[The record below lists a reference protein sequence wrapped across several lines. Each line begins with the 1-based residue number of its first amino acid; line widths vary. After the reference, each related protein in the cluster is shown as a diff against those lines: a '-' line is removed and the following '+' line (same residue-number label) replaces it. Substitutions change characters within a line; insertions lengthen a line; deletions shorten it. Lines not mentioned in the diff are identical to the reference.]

1 MALRAPTNF
10 IAIKKQKIAEI
21 SSSLKA
27 AFPERVRLA
36 VAVSKEGDS
45 HKKYQSQID
54 LLTGKTILETKTIG
68 QFFFKNKSITS
79 VDRTFEIA
87 IYAYLVPSAD
97 QALPE
102 GVGSDTDSLI
112 AGYGEH
118 IQRVKLAD
126 KEVNQKLRGFFDNS
140 LSTEIVLDKFFE
152 TLATLH
158 ILGNI
163 VRDHAPMQAPYNVRK
178 DLFERA
184 EDNFN
189 LKNVVKPTVTQF
201 TQGDLD
207 HLMVS
212 SLLTDRGKKQLY
224 QFIPS
229 INTLSSGF
237 VIDYTYLI
245 SDPRIA
251 ATPGKIDPDQSC
263 LLTIS
268 VTQQPMPDESD
279 ELVYSFSHKVRLV
292 NVKLTS
298 LSEAFRTGK
307 ISQVVQLVS
316 RGRLLSTEAISG
328 QNARFVDGVPDD
340 MGVFGELLNAFNMA
354 LPTDDQEKFLK
365 HLSNAEALKGFL
377 STRKTLMIEYSFVG
391 DDPDTKYIY
400 FICQVSDKPG
410 QERYILNALP
420 ATKKQRTQNNV
431 KASAATNH
439 LITTYFQHS
448 ISAVANDTYRAMDCD
463 CTIRKRA
470 SINMVKAVVTDDT
483 GVVPKETSCARLS
496 NRVNTSPDS
505 FILGFDY
512 AYPTIAHLP
521 EQFNTDSGLS
531 GLRYGFTKALGM
543 VNNRVSQFVS
553 NNPRDSEKQQN
564 YKFES
569 AAKQLAKKV
578 GHVKG
583 LIKYLE
589 DPKSAQGAGH
599 NAVAQGINQKS
610 IFVFIDKPKAEKENV
625 QGNVSVRV
633 ASYEQLMS
641 TNGCVKFDTFPE
653 NQEGLSTLFKGDGLL
668 APEVDAILRLRE
680 TSEESG
686 ESLKPMLFV
695 YFDGTQNQW
704 SKARSLYQDIQNFWP
719 GQQPESFINIGFL
732 TKDTPLTVF
741 NPQLNFSDKNDT
753 YFEYRLPS
761 NPEAVYIK
769 FDYKTNTRFLAKPYR
784 LTKLGHS
791 PRMLDLLSQGLAAT
805 ALRQAVIEND
815 YLPLRDHGI
824 IHMIDNCTDIITS
837 LARLDQK
844 SGQDL
849 VNALCADARLTKFSA
864 GIKSIQGD
872 DPLDTLARQL
882 IAIIYLDLLSS
893 DAPGLAAI
901 TGDLLEPLKIHL
913 TDPYGSNLFSTS
925 MQRYAGFNQ
934 GYVPMSVV
942 M

>member
-1 MALRAPTNF
+1 MALAMPTNF
-10 IAIKKQKIAEI
+10 IAIKKQKIADI
-21 SSSLKA
+21 SSSLKT

-36 VAVSKEGDS
+36 VAVSKESDV
-45 HKKYQSQID
+45 HKKYQSQVD
-54 LLTGKTILETKTIG
+54 LLTGKTILETKAIG

-79 VDRTFEIA
+79 VDRTFEVA
-87 IYAYLVPSAD
+87 IYAYLVPASD

-102 GVGSDTDSLI
+102 GVDSDIDSLI

-126 KEVNQKLRGFFDNS
+126 KEVTQKLKGFFDNR
-140 LSTEIVLDKFFE
+140 LSTEIVLEKFFE

-158 ILGNI
+158 ILGNV
-163 VRDHAPMQAPYNVRK
+163 VRDHAPMQAPYNVRN

-189 LKNVVKPTVTQF
+189 LKKLVKPTVTRF
-201 TQGDLD
+201 TQGELD
-207 HLMVS
+207 HSMVS
-212 SLLTDRGKKQLY
+212 SLLTDGGKKQLY

-251 ATPGKIDPDQSC
+251 AAPGKVDPDQSC

-268 VTQQPMPDESD
+268 VTQQPMQDEAD
-279 ELVYSFSHKVRLV
+279 EVVYSFSHKVRLV
-292 NVKLTS
+292 SVKLTS
-298 LSEAFRTGK
+298 LPEAFRTGN
-307 ISQVVQLVS
+307 IDQEVQLVS
-316 RGRLLSTEAISG
+316 RGRLLSTKAISG

-340 MGVFGELLNAFNMA
+340 IGVFGELLNAFNMA

-377 STRKTLMIEYSFVG
+377 LTRKTLMIEYSFEG
-391 DDPDTKYIY
+391 DDPDTKYVY

-420 ATKKQRTQNNV
+420 ATKKQRNDNNV

-448 ISAVANDTYRAMDCD
+448 ISARANDTYRAMDCE

-470 SINMVKAVVTDDT
+470 SVDMVKAVVTDDT
-483 GVVPKETSCARLS
+483 GAVPKETSCARLS
-496 NRVNTSPDS
+496 NRVNASPDS

-512 AYPTIAHLP
+512 AYPTIARLP

-531 GLRYGFTKALGM
+531 GLRYGFTKALAM

-553 NNPRDSEKQQN
+553 NSPRDKN
-564 YKFES
+564 YKLES

-578 GHVKG
+578 GHVKT
-583 LIKYLE
+583 LAKYLE
-589 DPKSAQGAGH
+589 NPKSAQGTGH

-633 ASYEQLMS
+633 ASYEQLMA

-668 APEVDAILRLRE
+668 APEVDAILRSRE
-680 TSEESG
+680 ASEESG

-732 TKDTPLTVF
+732 TKDTPLTIF

-805 ALRQAVIEND
+805 ALRQAVIESD

-849 VNALCADARLTKFSA
+849 VNALCADARLTKFSE
-864 GIKSIQGD
+864 GIKAIQGD

-882 IAIIYLDLLSS
+882 IAIIYMDLLSS

-901 TGDLLEPLKIHL
+901 TDDLLDLLKSHL
-913 TDPYGSNLFSTS
+913 LDPYGSNLFSTS

>member
-1 MALRAPTNF
+1 MALTMPTNF
-10 IAIKKQKIAEI
+10 IAIKKQKIADI
-21 SSSLKA
+21 SSSLKK

-36 VAVSKEGDS
+36 VAVSKESDV
-45 HKKYQSQID
+45 HKKYQSQVD
-54 LLTGKTILETKTIG
+54 LLTGMTILETKAAG
-68 QFFFKNKSITS
+68 QFFFKNQS
-79 VDRTFEIA
+79 VSSRDCTFEVS

-97 QALPE
+97 QALPD
-102 GVGSDTDSLI
+102 GADSDTDSLL
-112 AGYGEH
+112 ASYSGL
-118 IQRVKLAD
+118 IQRQKLAD
-126 KEVNQKLRGFFDNS
+126 KEVTQKLKGFFDNS
-140 LSTEIVLDKFFE
+140 VATSNVFEKFFE

-158 ILGNI
+158 VLGNI
-163 VRDHAPMQAPYNVRK
+163 VRDHAPMQAPYHVRK

-189 LKNVVKPTVTQF
+189 LKNLIKPAVSQF
-201 TQGDLD
+201 TKGDLD
-207 HLMVS
+207 HSLVS
-212 SLLTDRGKKQLY
+212 SLLTDSGKKQLY

-229 INTLSSGF
+229 INTLSTGF

-245 SDPRIA
+245 SDPRIPVVPA
-251 ATPGKIDPDQSC
+251 KVDPDQSC

-268 VTQQPMPDESD
+268 VTQQLMPEESD
-279 ELVYSFSHKVRLV
+279 EVVFSFSHKVRLV

-298 LSEAFRTGK
+298 LPETFRAGK
-307 ISQVVQLVS
+307 IDQQVQLVS
-316 RGRLLSTEAISG
+316 RGRLLTTEATSG
-328 QNARFVDGVPDD
+328 KNARFVDGVPDD

-377 STRKTLMIEYSFVG
+377 STRKTLMIEYSFEG
-391 DDPDTKYIY
+391 DDPDSKYIY

-420 ATKKQRTQNNV
+420 AIKKQRTQNNV

-448 ISAVANDTYRAMDCD
+448 ISANANDTYRALDCE

-470 SINMVKAVVTDDT
+470 SVDMFKAVVTDDT
-483 GVVPKETSCARLS
+483 GVVPKETSCALLS
-496 NRVNTSPDS
+496 NRVNTSAEP

-512 AYPTIAHLP
+512 AYPTISHLP

-531 GLRYGFTKALGM
+531 GLRYGITKALGM

-553 NNPRDSEKQQN
+553 NNPRDSEKLQN

-583 LIKYLE
+583 LTKYLE
-589 DPKSAQGAGH
+589 NPESAQGAGH

-610 IFVFIDKPKAEKENV
+610 IFVFIDKPKAEKENI

-653 NQEGLSTLFKGDGLL
+653 NREGLSTLFQGDGLL

-704 SKARSLYQDIQNFWP
+704 NSARSLYQDIQNFWP

-732 TKDTPLTVF
+732 TKDTPLIVF
-741 NPQLNFSDKNDT
+741 NPQLNFGDNKET

-761 NPEAVYIK
+761 KPDAVYIK

-815 YLPLRDHGI
+815 FLPLRDHGI

-849 VNALCADARLTKFSA
+849 VKALCADARLTKLSA
-864 GIKSIQGD
+864 GIKAVQGS

-882 IAIIYLDLLSS
+882 IAIIYMDLLSS

-901 TGDLLEPLKIHL
+901 TEDLLELLKSHL
-913 TDPYGSNLFSTS
+913 LDPYGCNLFSTS

>member
-1 MALRAPTNF
+1 MALAMPTNF
-10 IAIKKQKIAEI
+10 IAIKKQKIADI
-21 SSSLKA
+21 SSSLKK

-36 VAVSKEGDS
+36 VAVSKEGDV
-45 HKKYQSQID
+45 HKKYQSQVD
-54 LLTGKTILETKTIG
+54 LLTGKTILDVKATG
-68 QFFFKNKSITS
+68 QFFFKNHSIPS
-79 VDRTFEIA
+79 KDRTFEVA
-87 IYAYLVPSAD
+87 IYAYLVPAAD

-102 GVGSDTDSLI
+102 GVDSDTDSLI

-118 IQRVKLAD
+118 IQRVKLSD
-126 KEVNQKLRGFFDNS
+126 KEVTQKLKGFFDNS
-140 LSTEIVLDKFFE
+140 VSTANVLEQFFK

-184 EDNFN
+184 EDNYN
-189 LKNVVKPTVTQF
+189 LKKNLVKPTVTQF
-201 TQGDLD
+201 TQGELD
-207 HLMVS
+207 HSMVS
-212 SLLTDRGKKQLY
+212 SLLTDGGKKQLY
-224 QFIPS
+224 QFIPA

-251 ATPGKIDPDQSC
+251 AAPGKVDPDQSC

-268 VTQQPMPDESD
+268 VTRQQMPEEADE
-279 ELVYSFSHKVRLV
+279 EVYSFSHKVRLV

-298 LSEAFRTGK
+298 LPEAFRTGK
-307 ISQVVQLVS
+307 IDQEVQLVS

-377 STRKTLMIEYSFVG
+377 ATRKTLMIEYSFEG

-420 ATKKQRTQNNV
+420 AKKKQRNDNNV

-439 LITTYFQHS
+439 LVTTYFQRS
-448 ISAVANDTYRAMDCD
+448 ISAKANDTYRALDCE

-470 SINMVKAVVTDDT
+470 NVAMVKAVVTDDT

-496 NRVNTSPDS
+496 NRVNANPDS

-512 AYPTIAHLP
+512 AYPAIAHLP
-521 EQFNTDSGLS
+521 DQFQTDSGLN
-531 GLRYGFTKALGM
+531 GLRYGFTKALAM

-553 NNPRDSEKQQN
+553 NSSRDKD
-564 YKFES
+564 YKFDS
-569 AAKQLAKKV
+569 AVKQLAKKV
-578 GHVKG
+578 GHIKT
-583 LIKYLE
+583 LAKYLE
-589 DPKSAQGAGH
+589 NPKSAQGTGH

-633 ASYEQLMS
+633 ASYEQLMA

-680 TSEESG
+680 ASEEID

-704 SKARSLYQDIQNFWP
+704 NKARSLYQDIQSFWP

-805 ALRQAVIEND
+805 ALRQAVIESD
-815 YLPLRDHGI
+815 FLPLRDHGI

-849 VNALCADARLTKFSA
+849 VNALFADARLTKFSA
-864 GIKSIQGD
+864 RIKSIQGD

-882 IAIIYLDLLSS
+882 IAIIYMDLLSS

-901 TGDLLEPLKIHL
+901 TDDLLEPLKSHL
-913 TDPYGSNLFSTS
+913 SDPYGRNLFSTS
-925 MQRYAGFNQ
+925 MQRYAGFHQ